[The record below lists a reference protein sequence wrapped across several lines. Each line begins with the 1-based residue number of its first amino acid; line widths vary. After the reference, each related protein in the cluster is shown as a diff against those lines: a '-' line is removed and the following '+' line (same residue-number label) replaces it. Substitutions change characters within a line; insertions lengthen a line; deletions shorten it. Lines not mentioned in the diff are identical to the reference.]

1 MRGRRICDLR
11 LPILFWVDPYI
22 RWGRHSVPKMDLGPS
37 LRPTL
42 HRALFLLLPAEQ
54 SVPMQS
60 SHSSEVTLP
69 PVASTRR
76 SKEAMTEESGSNLER
91 DIEKGDPAAPDNNE
105 VDEGV
110 EDKRQ
115 TKEEDNIIGWDG
127 PDDPGNPQ
135 NWSRGK
141 KLATTLFY
149 ASMTFCITFAS
160 SVFSTATEVTAAK
173 FHVSTEV
180 MTLGTALFVL
190 VWI

>member
-1 MRGRRICDLR
+1 M
-11 LPILFWVDPYI
+11 P
-22 RWGRHSVPKMDLGPS
+22 
-37 LRPTL
+37 
-42 HRALFLLLPAEQ
+42 
-54 SVPMQS
+54 
-60 SHSSEVTLP
+60 
-69 PVASTRR
+69 
-76 SKEAMTEESGSNLER
+76 EENGSNLER

-115 TKEEDNIIGWDG
+115 TKEEDNVIGWDG

-160 SVFSTATEVTAAK
+160 SVFSTATQVTAAK

-180 MTLGTALFVL
+180 MTLGTGLFVM
-190 VWI
+190 VWSPDLIFSTCAHCPDRVLLSDL